1 MTYSEACEA
10 QNKLYGALNALLE
23 LDGDKYR
30 RAINDLRDEISE
42 VDRKLAESTKK

>member
-1 MTYSEACEA
+1 MTFSEACEA
-10 QNKLYGALNALLE
+10 QNKLYKALDALLE

-30 RAINDLRDEISE
+30 QVINDLRDEICE